1 MEILTNPTIRRL
13 RRRFRALYGA
23 QADACAER
31 LMVVLGRYE
40 ALAAMRTPG
49 ELWDQRDVLL
59 ITYGDMVRNAG
70 APPLATLREF
80 LTERLLGCVSM
91 VHVLPFFPYSSDDGF
106 SVIDY
111 RKVDPDLGTWQDVQA
126 LGDRFRLMADL
137 VLNHCSRSSEW
148 FQDHA
153 NGIAPARD
161 FFIEVDPSTDL
172 SAVVRPRSKPLL
184 TEVPYI
190 DQSRW
195 VWTTFSED
203 QIDLN
208 FANPDVLFEFL
219 DILLFYVSMGAA
231 AVRLDAIAYL
241 WKRIGTPCIHLDEA
255 HEVVKLMRDVLHL
268 VAPHV
273 LLITETNVPQ
283 AENVSYFGKSDEAHA
298 VYQFSL
304 PPLLAHAIGAGTGKH
319 LTRWAAGMEDPPG
332 RCTYLNF
339 TASHDGIGLRPLEG
353 ILSPDEVAEMI
364 ARAEA
369 TGAHVSTKANADG
382 SHTPYELNCTYLD
395 ALAAG
400 DDDAVAAEKF
410 LCSQTVALGLKG
422 IPAIYFNSLLGG
434 RNWLAGA
441 ELTGRAR
448 TLNRQKWSLDELTD
462 LLAEPGGFHANIFA
476 EYTRRVTARA
486 QHPAFHPKAAQE
498 VIAVDDRVFAF
509 RRRASNGGGSVLCV
523 HNVSG
528 QDVLWQMNAIG
539 INRQCQRSITVYK
552 KLSLEIGCQAAQ
564 PLPQFKLLAC
574 CQILFTHLNSA
585 NAAL

>member
-1 MEILTNPTIRRL
+1 
-13 RRRFRALYGA
+13 
-23 QADACAER
+23 
-31 LMVVLGRYE
+31 
-40 ALAAMRTPG
+40 
-49 ELWDQRDVLL
+49 
-59 ITYGDMVRNAG
+59 
-70 APPLATLREF
+70 
-80 LTERLLGCVSM
+80 
-91 VHVLPFFPYSSDDGF
+91 
-106 SVIDY
+106 
-111 RKVDPDLGTWQDVQA
+111 
-126 LGDRFRLMADL
+126 MADL
-137 VLNHCSRSSEW
+137 VLNHCSRDSEW

-153 NGIAPARD
+153 NGIAPGRD
-161 FFIEVDPSTDL
+161 FFIEVDPATDL

-208 FANPDVLFEFL
+208 FADPDVLFEFL

-241 WKRIGTPCIHLDEA
+241 WKRIGTPCIHLDET

-273 LLITETNVPQ
+273 LLITETNVPHD
-283 AENVSYFGKSDEAHA
+283 ENVSYFGKSDEAHV

-304 PPLLAHAIGAGTGKH
+304 PPLLAHAIQVGTGKH
-319 LTRWAAGMEDPPG
+319 LTRWAAGLEDPPR

-339 TASHDGIGLRPLEG
+339 TASHDGVGLRPLEG
-353 ILSPDEVAEMI
+353 ILSPAEVAEMI
-364 ARAEA
+364 AKAEE
-369 TGAHVSTKANADG
+369 TGAQVSTKANADG

-422 IPAIYFNSLLGG
+422 IPAIYFNSLFGG

-448 TLNRQKWSLDELTD
+448 TLNRQKWALDELSD
-462 LLAEPGGFHANIFA
+462 LLGEPGGFHANIFT
-476 EYTRRVTARA
+476 EYTRRVTART
-486 QHPAFHPKAAQE
+486 QHPAFHPKSAQE
-498 VIAVDDRVFAF
+498 VIDVDDRLFVF
-509 RRRASNGGGSVLCV
+509 RRTATNGGGSVLCV

-528 QDVLWQMNAIG
+528 QDVSASLSGLGVDAKVAAKLTDLLGSSVAVTAGAIKLGPHQSLWL
-539 INRQCQRSITVYK
+539 TDT
-552 KLSLEIGCQAAQ
+552 
-564 PLPQFKLLAC
+564 P
-574 CQILFTHLNSA
+574 
-585 NAAL
+585 